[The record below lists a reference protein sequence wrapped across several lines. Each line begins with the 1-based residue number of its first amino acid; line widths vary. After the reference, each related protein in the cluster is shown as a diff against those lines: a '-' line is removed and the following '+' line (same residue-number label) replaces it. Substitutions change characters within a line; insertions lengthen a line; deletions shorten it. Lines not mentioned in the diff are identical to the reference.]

1 MKRIAILASL
11 TFALVPVGVDG
22 AAAADCYATNCT
34 INAPPNTAAA
44 PTTGAGPKL
53 EDELKQLSK
62 DTEHA
67 LTAPKKPEP
76 MTEPTRSPSPSERPA
91 R

>member
-11 TFALVPVGVDG
+11 TFALVPVAVDG

-34 INAPPNTAAA
+34 INVPPNSTT

-76 MTEPTRSPSPSERPA
+76 PTEPTRGLSPSEKPA

>member
-11 TFALVPVGVDG
+11 TFALAPVGVDG

-34 INAPPNTAAA
+34 INAPPNTAA

-76 MTEPTRSPSPSERPA
+76 TTSPSPSEKPA

>member
-1 MKRIAILASL
+1 MTRIAILASL
-11 TFALVPVGVDG
+11 TLALAPVAVDG

-34 INAPPNTAAA
+34 INAPPNTAA

>member
-1 MKRIAILASL
+1 MTRIAILASL
-11 TFALVPVGVDG
+11 TLALAPVAVDG

-34 INAPPNTAAA
+34 INAPPNTGA

-76 MTEPTRSPSPSERPA
+76 TTSPSPSEKPA

>member
-11 TFALVPVGVDG
+11 TFALVPVAVDG
-22 AAAADCYATNCT
+22 AVAADCYATNCT
-34 INAPPNTAAA
+34 INAPPNT
-44 PTTGAGPKL
+44 PTPNTSADPKVQ
-53 EDELKQLSK
+53 EELKQLSK

-76 MTEPTRSPSPSERPA
+76 TTSPSPSEKPA

>member
-11 TFALVPVGVDG
+11 TFALVPVAVDG
-22 AAAADCYATNCT
+22 AAEADCYATNCT
-34 INAPPNTAAA
+34 INVPPKSTT

-76 MTEPTRSPSPSERPA
+76 PTEPTRSPSPSEKPA